1 MENLEP
7 TLSINHNWTNGFGL
21 RAMWAFLASE
31 LAAVQAALADCRE
44 SFAPGGWEAQC
55 ERVLRCNAAM
65 CVNPHPHPH
74 PNPKPKPKPKP
85 KPNPS
90 LQREGVSEL
99 VVLHP
104 AQRVAQALGDI
115 EHAHLG

>member
-1 MENLEP
+1 MPSGWYHEVENLEP

-21 RAMWAFLASE
+21 LAMWAFLASE

-65 CVNPHPHPH
+65 CNPTSPS
-74 PNPKPKPKPKP
+74 PNP
-85 KPNPS
+85 N
-90 LQREGVSEL
+90 LNLTLTLTLALTLTLGV
-99 VVLHP
+99 
-104 AQRVAQALGDI
+104 
-115 EHAHLG
+115 